1 MGNIDVRYFDGG
13 MHSDNNPVFQ
23 PENSYRS
30 LYNGNFVN
38 LGGNKFAIELSKGN
52 IVSFTLPNND
62 FIPIGFISFVNF
74 LAVISTNTRP
84 GYTPTI
90 NATEIG
96 KVIYNNNG
104 TGTYVPLYH
113 HKDIGHTQAKLIE
126 GHGREENAFI
136 KRGYWTDNN
145 VSPKVFNFADPTFT
159 TYLTSGT
166 LTAGKQYM
174 VIKGTVISGA
184 TNYGPGNVA
193 GTVFT
198 ATGAE
203 TWTAANIVIGYVPVE
218 ILDWTPKKNNGTI
231 RFKKWKLGGSVLSGM
246 YAFAYQ
252 LEGIGGIRS
261 TWSFVTR
268 QTHVTNS
275 IPVSALSMSYQQYQ
289 GAAST
294 TLTNKTVVLNVSD
307 IDQFYTK
314 IRVAVVRYNAL
325 NVPLQPQLFFE
336 GQITGTSMDI
346 DYVGGTALSN
356 LISTDLQSIIVGLRT
371 VKTVV
376 SFKNIQFPANLSEY
390 SDVNW
395 TPTANVTVQE
405 YLVPTDIMG
414 YPTPGDGNS
423 LNGHFKVNDTIT
435 GNTIVYPRQWYKVYG
450 PAGSSVTY
458 NGVVY
463 GPSSIN
469 GDVFQG
475 LTTTYPGTTWT
486 TPVGSPVVVAV
497 LRFSKY
503 GTGAGQVFD
512 YIPIEDDWCDEKG
525 MTVQTHLGSFW
536 RGETVRTGVLFY
548 DPLGNP
554 LFVKW
559 LADKAIDNQYQ
570 TQDGINL
577 RLCER
582 YNTANVCLRHIGLNI
597 SNLDL
602 NPLVTALQ
610 TTYQDSTI
618 TLNDLTKFV
627 SGFSIVRAQ
636 RSQSILAQ
644 GMIFPTT
651 LDGGTKVRPT
661 AALKIGYD
669 KYYNAGGGHQRYQQ
683 NYLFHSPEI
692 TFGFGNV
699 TPQAGDYL
707 QIVDYYT
714 DNNTTP
720 GYDGEWDF
728 LETLDKHYYLKL
740 YDQTTP
746 VVTASPKGTIDELQ
760 TAFGALITCGAINVN
775 FGQPGITFNNDTL
788 VDSAFSTH
796 FTVDTKTIGCTTRL
810 VTLAQ
815 TEGAGNFVQGFG
827 EHGNSTIANSQYALK
842 KTLVNWIR
850 PNGVPYGGTSDASK
864 ANTLYVYSG
873 HYQKLD
879 TAFMSYLTGNAGIV
893 NNIHVFG
900 GDAFV
905 CIYDLAKGIKNDT
918 DERLG
923 TPFFSEGIL
932 FPIESHIN
940 LGLREG
946 RHLSRDRSYE
956 FIGGVTYNP
965 GGIDFSTPSGSQVEQ
980 FTYNGVYSSV
990 EQTYRYAATPV
1001 GWLPNNKFEKRAR
1014 YSLTKYD
1021 GEIIDNFRVFL
1032 PNNFQEAE
1040 GRNGEINNLI
1050 VGINHLFYLQNRG
1063 VGYFPVAERETV
1075 STALNQAVQ
1084 LGIGGIMTRF
1094 DNMNTFYGN
1103 QHQWGVIRMP
1113 DRFAWF
1119 DMRNR
1124 TMLMMSY
1131 GAEGVQEYSIIKGLE
1146 SELYALFTD
1155 IENDPSPNIF
1165 DSDQPLLNRG
1175 IAGGYDPKYKMG
1187 FMTFNFSKNNNGVLE
1202 DRSITLGLNKMLDKF
1217 IGWYNFTPGIWAHH
1231 GGNTLSVPVIIN
1243 PFAIGYAYEFGEI
1256 VSDNFKNY
1264 ICIVPFTSTNNNERP
1279 SLNTANFKQLHK
1291 SSEIFV
1297 HWRGKTGQFYGKV
1310 YDNSLEIVVNKDNYD
1325 AKAIDTLEFNGS
1337 PVNYDTMQFTSDQGS
1352 VSEFTLNSRNYK
1364 YFDSNWN
1371 FNVPLINRQRFV
1383 DNYLIIK
1390 GIVKNYSTD
1399 PTISLDKEKVLLS
1412 VKSIYRMKV

>member
-13 MHSDNNPVFQ
+13 MNSDNNPVFQ

-38 LGGNKFAIELSKGN
+38 LGGNKYAIELSKGN

-84 GYTPTI
+84 GYTPLS

-96 KVIYNNNG
+96 KVIYKNDG
-104 TGTYVPLYH
+104 TGTYIPLYH
-113 HKDIGHTQAKLIE
+113 HQAIGHTQAKLIE

-174 VIKGTVISGA
+174 VISGTVVSGA
-184 TNYGPGNVA
+184 TNYGPGYA
-193 GTVFT
+193 TGTVFT

-203 TWTAANIVIGYVPVE
+203 TWTAANLVIGYIPVE

-231 RFKKWKLGGSVLSGM
+231 RFKKWKIGGSVLSGM

-252 LEGIGGIRS
+252 LEGVGGIRS

-268 QTHVTNS
+268 QTHITNS
-275 IPVSALSMSYQQYQ
+275 IPVIASSISYQQYQ

-294 TLTNKTVVLNVSD
+294 TLTNKTIVVNVSD

-336 GQITGTSMDI
+336 GAITGTSMDI

-395 TPTANVTVQE
+395 TPTANVSVQE
-405 YLVPTDIMG
+405 YLVPSDIMS
-414 YPTPGDGNS
+414 YPAPGSGDS
-423 LNGHFKVNDTIT
+423 LNGHFKVNDIST
-435 GNTIVYPRQWYKVYG
+435 GNTIIYPKQWYKVYG

-458 NGVVY
+458 NGIVY
-463 GPSSIN
+463 GPSSVN

-475 LTTTYPGTTWT
+475 LSTTYPGTTWN
-486 TPVGSPVVVAV
+486 TPVGTPVVVAV

-503 GTGAGQVFD
+503 GTGAGQVFE

-525 MTVQTHLGSFW
+525 MTVQTHLGSYW

-559 LADKAIDNQYQ
+559 LADKAINNQYQ
-570 TQDGINL
+570 TQDGVDL
-577 RLCER
+577 KLCER
-582 YNTANVCLRHIGLNI
+582 YNTSNVCLRHIGLNI

-610 TTYQDSTI
+610 TTYQDTSI
-618 TLNDLTKFV
+618 ALSDLPKYV
-627 SGFSIVRAQ
+627 SGFSIVRAN
-636 RSQSILAQ
+636 RSETILAQ
-644 GMIFPTT
+644 GLLFPTFI
-651 LDGGTKVRPT
+651 DGGTKVRPSAT
-661 AALKIGYD
+661 CKFGFD
-669 KYYNAGGGHQRYQQ
+669 YYFFTNGATRYTQ
-683 NYLFHSPEI
+683 NYLIHSPEI
-692 TFGFGNV
+692 TFGYGAI
-699 TPQAGDYL
+699 TPQPGDYL
-707 QIVDYYT
+707 QIVDYLSDSIANSGSAT
-714 DNNTTP
+714 GDFFALDTNN
-720 GYDGEWDF
+720 YHYF
-728 LETLDKHYYLKL
+728 LKF
-740 YDQTTP
+740 YDQVSAGINDT
-746 VVTASPKGTIDELQ
+746 PKGTTNELNA
-760 TAFGALITCGAINVN
+760 TLGALINCGATSIS
-775 FGQPGITFNNDTL
+775 FGQPGITFDNKTGVAAATVPGW
-788 VDSAFSTH
+788 VDDRY
-796 FTVDTKTIGCTTRL
+796 TVGCTMRL
-810 VTLAQ
+810 VTTNQ
-815 TEGAGNFVQGFG
+815 PEGAGNFVLGFG
-827 EHGNSTIANSQYALK
+827 NFTQWALPK
-842 KTLVNWIR
+842 PLVNWIR
-850 PNGVPYGGTSDASK
+850 PNGSPYGGTSDASK
-864 ANTLYVYSG
+864 ANTLYVYTG

-879 TAFMSYLTGNAGIV
+879 SAFMAYLASTGGIV

-900 GDAFV
+900 GDAKIN
-905 CIYDLAKGIKNDT
+905 IYDLAKGIKDNNEEDNNNVYQ
-918 DERLG
+918 L
-923 TPFFSEGIL
+923 SQGII
-932 FPIESHIN
+932 FPVESNIN

-946 RHLSRDRSYE
+946 RHLSKDRSYE
-956 FIGGVTYNP
+956 KTGVPPVEYNP
-965 GGIDFSTPSGSQVEQ
+965 GGIGYTTPYGPQLEQ
-980 FTYNGVYSSV
+980 FTYNGVYSSI

-1021 GEIIDNFRVFL
+1021 GEIIDNFRIFL

-1103 QHQWGVIRMP
+1103 QHQWSVIRMP

-1146 SELYALFTD
+1146 SELYAMFTD
-1155 IENDPSPNIF
+1155 IETDPSPNIF

-1243 PFAIGYAYEFGEI
+1243 PFAIGYTYEFGEI

-1264 ICIVPFTSTNNNERP
+1264 ICIVSFTAVNNNERP
-1279 SLNTANFKQLHK
+1279 SLNTLNFKQLHK

-1325 AKAIDTLEFNGS
+1325 AKAIDNLEFNGS
-1337 PVNYDTMQFTSDQGS
+1337 PTNYDIIEFQTDQGS
-1352 VSEFTLNSRNYK
+1352 VTETTLNSRNYK
-1364 YFDSNWN
+1364 FFDSSWN

-1390 GIVKNYSTD
+1390 GTVKNYSTD